1 MKNILIATIMLFL
14 TTSCVGRKIK
24 YDNNDRPIKQ
34 NTIIDNK
41 SNEIINNQYNKN
53 YGIYDKYKSF
63 ILKVNPKISTYLAVT
78 IANIVDVYAKEYNL
92 DSKLILALISK
103 ESSFRPNAVSSS
115 GAVGLGQ
122 LLKQTAK
129 DMGIKDPYNP
139 EENIKA
145 TTKYLSILIKKW
157 NGNINLALASYK
169 IGHGNVTR
177 LVKAGDEL
185 PLSTKKY
192 IKEII
197 TAQSKI

>member
-1 MKNILIATIMLFL
+1 M
-14 TTSCVGRKIK
+14 
-24 YDNNDRPIKQ
+24 
-34 NTIIDNK
+34 
-41 SNEIINNQYNKN
+41 
-53 YGIYDKYKSF
+53 
-63 ILKVNPKISTYLAVT
+63 
-78 IANIVDVYAKEYNL
+78 VDVYAKEYNL